1 MSLTYVITG
10 ASRGLG
16 LEFVK
21 QLSSKGHNVFALA
34 RNPEESEGLKN
45 LIDNKK
51 IFAIKADTTNESSIK
66 VRFVVSYFKILANI
80 PTL

>member
-1 MSLTYVITG
+1 MSLTYIVTG

-21 QLSSKGHNVFALA
+21 QLSDKGHKVFALA
-34 RNPEESEGLKN
+34 RNPEKSSGLQN

-51 IFAIKADTTNESSIK
+51 VFGIKADITCEKSIK
-66 VRFVVSYFKILANI
+66 VIK
-80 PTL
+80 